1 MHGHQLTGLHCLEW
15 SYSEEIYGS
24 SQQIVA
30 KLSATLSRD
39 VKKDRVNLKENFPLG
54 ELFVDI
60 WNQND
65 QVMNHRR

>member
-39 VKKDRVNLKENFPLG
+39 VGKDRVNLKENFPLG